1 MKVTASVHKFFM
13 RCFQQPRH
21 KHKIGLVMS
30 CAVADIDGAITN
42 EMICV
47 LVYLSML
54 RIGSCDC
61 TQCSLMP
68 MPIAL
73 LALMPI
79 ISIFLVM
86 QMGITQI
93 WCHQRVPGSA
103 RQLGQHCTVRARV
116 HACMH
121 KKAPG
126 RPYGAPSCA
135 HPVGSSIQLCGG
147 QRFAARVC
155 RGDWRDFFRPTP
167 CIAALVS
174 FC

>member
-1 MKVTASVHKFFM
+1 MKVTASVHKFST
-13 RCFQQPRH
+13 RYFQQPRH
-21 KHKIGLVMS
+21 KLKIGLVMS

-47 LVYLSML
+47 LVYLSTL
-54 RIGSCDC
+54 RLGNYDC

-93 WCHQRVPGSA
+93 WCHQRVPGSWA
-103 RQLGQHCTVRARV
+103 SSVQYA
-116 HACMH
+116 HACM
-121 KKAPG
+121 G
-126 RPYGAPSCA
+126 RLL
-135 HPVGSSIQLCGG
+135 VLIQLAAQSSSMVGKDLLQGCAEVIGEISSG
-147 QRFAARVC
+147 PRPVLLRWFPFARLDPQRPLP
-155 RGDWRDFFRPTP
+155 W
-167 CIAALVS
+167 
-174 FC
+174 